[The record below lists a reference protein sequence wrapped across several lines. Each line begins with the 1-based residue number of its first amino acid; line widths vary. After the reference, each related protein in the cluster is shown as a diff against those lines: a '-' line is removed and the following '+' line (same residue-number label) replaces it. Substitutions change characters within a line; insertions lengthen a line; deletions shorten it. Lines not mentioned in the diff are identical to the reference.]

1 MRVALT
7 ILLLKG
13 SVALLQRIP
22 TSAPAKA
29 PANMQPLLV
38 RIDGR
43 WYDVAGWADKH
54 PGGRYVLEWA
64 DGFDIT
70 GAFHTIHLFGGKT
83 ASSVLKALP
92 EVAEASLTAG
102 ESVPPILPKVDRVP
116 MEAQAPTTMDAF
128 MNVGERVVQLVSPP
142 AYATGD
148 PRALPRP
155 TVPASGLSW
164 QQPVATVAESDFKH
178 DLKALLHRHFAS
190 PADYKA
196 TPEHWARIG
205 GAFVLWLVCLVGWV
219 QASIPATLV
228 LPFAQWLLFSPTV
241 HEASH
246 STLSTNPAVNKAA
259 ALCGLPFIYNPY
271 IWWPQHILSHHQ
283 FTNDDA
289 LDVDLHHLRPSRLH
303 PGCET
308 DSTASGFNFIFKGYF
323 STLGMA
329 VLWPIRNL
337 QQKSTGRWYEN
348 LITPTPAALE
358 PTEFQFSLLPVG
370 FVLVWPWLLVL
381 SGQVNALEGFLL
393 WLYPWAV
400 TGAIWTVMT
409 QVSHVQEDC
418 QQPPTGAPD
427 DYFRWQVES
436 AVDYSIGS
444 ELVPKLTATLNLQSM
459 HHVMPSVCGCHFAGL
474 YDEYAQICERHGVR
488 LNTRKDLSDAWR
500 TAIARVFELS
510 SPELTPLW
518 AVQPPPPGGL
528 AEHVPLIA
536 YIGTPVGALILATPF
551 F

>member
-1 MRVALT
+1 MT
-7 ILLLKG
+7 LLHLPF
-13 SVALLQRIP
+13 SVALP
-22 TSAPAKA
+22 TLAPAKI
-29 PANMQPLLV
+29 PASMQIVKRPLHV

-43 WYDVAGWADKH
+43 WYDVTGWADKH

-92 EVAEASLTAG
+92 EVAETSLTAG

-164 QQPVATVAESDFKH
+164 QQPVATVAESGLKH
-178 DLKALLHRHFAS
+178 DLEALLHRHFAS

-205 GAFVLWLVCLVGWV
+205 GTFILWLVCLVGWV

-358 PTEFQFSLLPVG
+358 PTEFKLSLLPVG
-370 FVLVWPWLLVL
+370 FVLAWPWLLVL

-400 TGAIWTVMT
+400 TVAIWTVMT

-436 AVDYSIGS
+436 AVDLPPTSPAPRS
-444 ELVPKLTATLNLQSM
+444 AVQESCSFRTLRPGLALGLQSRHPGHAGQFDLAQLVVWAAAAHEAM
-459 HHVMPSVCGCHFAGL
+459 WQDPIRACGQPTVFGTCSVVLDPKPDGKRL
-474 YDEYAQICERHGVR
+474 KWWLRRWRYPTSWRPGV
-488 LNTRKDLSDAWR
+488 
-500 TAIARVFELS
+500 S
-510 SPELTPLW
+510 SPRTGVV
-518 AVQPPPPGGL
+518 AV
-528 AEHVPLIA
+528 
-536 YIGTPVGALILATPF
+536 
-551 F
+551 